1 MRIFISYSHCEDF
14 KGHMKRVFEYLNTVF
29 QKEEVNGFYYDKD
42 NFWLDENEIQAG
54 NNYDKLIKEGINN
67 SDYFILFF
75 SNPYLQ
81 STYVSET
88 ELPEIIKLCKERGT
102 LNNII
107 PVRFAKT
114 IDKFWTTIEHKYFL
128 EEKISFAIGNKTMYS
143 TAMEFENNLTDFVNE
158 IKDRLFPGVL
168 NLNTLPPPV
177 ITANSEKI
185 KNNRFRINRENQF
198 NNFKDS
204 ILFRLKILKKPAADK
219 VKSGILFFSGS
230 FDQLINNFVLRIPRS
245 LGDDLKNENYNFSKL
260 DRTQN
265 LKNHLKGEAR
275 IVDEGLSAD
284 IAIDMIVDRMSATSQ
299 KFLKDESIKAGEKII
314 IPLFLWFK
322 DDVSYVIAL
331 FDRLK
336 TDLHQK
342 VCEGD
347 HDIFTKFES
356 ICYFI
361 SVIYDDDLKGSSF
374 EKNLLSTIN
383 SAANKDSIWHI
394 SGFDDVSKDDFSNW
408 LDLLSEDSIDTAS
421 IKNNYPSLFA
431 NAQTIS
437 MNKIDDYIINEKY
450 LS

>member
-29 QKEEVNGFYYDKD
+29 QKEEVNGFYYDKE

-54 NNYDKLIKEGINN
+54 NNYDQLIKDGIKN
-67 SDYFILFF
+67 SEYFILFF

-81 STYVSET
+81 STYVRET

-114 IDKFWTTIEHKYFL
+114 IDKFWTTAEQKFFL

-143 TAMEFENNLTDFVNE
+143 TAMEFENNLTDFVDE
-158 IKDRLFPGVL
+158 IKGRLFPGIPKPKIVQ
-168 NLNTLPPPV
+168 PPI
-177 ITANSEKI
+177 ITPNSEKI
-185 KNNRFRINRENQF
+185 KNNRFRINRESQF

-204 ILFRLKILKKPAADK
+204 ILFRLKIMKKPADDK

-265 LKNHLKGEAR
+265 LKNHLKDEAR

-284 IAIDMIVDRMSATSQ
+284 IAIDMIVDRMSTTAQ
-299 KFLKDESIKAGEKII
+299 KFLKDESIKTGEKII

-347 HDIFTKFES
+347 KDVFTKFES

-374 EKNLLSTIN
+374 ETTLQSAIN
-383 SAANKDSIWHI
+383 SAANKNSIWHI
-394 SGFDDVSKDDFSNW
+394 SGFDDVSENDFCYW
-408 LDLLSEDSIDTAS
+408 LDLLSEDGIDIIP
-421 IKNNYPSLFA
+421 IKNNYQSLFA
-431 NAQTIS
+431 NAKTIN